1 MPGVPMLKIDELI
14 GVFMIYRLEVK
25 PFTSKQIALVES
37 FADQAVIAI
46 ENVRLFAEVQ
56 DRTHELT
63 ESLEFRLLQATCLAS
78 SVVPRRR
85 SCPFLKLSF
94 KPPAIFAEQIWLCS
108 TVSRTTCTTWSRP
121 TTPRRPL

>member
-1 MPGVPMLKIDELI
+1 MLKNDELI

-56 DRTHELT
+56 ARTHELT
-63 ESLEFRLLQATCLAS
+63 ESLEYQTATSDVLSVISRSPSQVLPVLEAIVQTAGNLCRADLALFYSLQDDMYHLVAANN
-78 SVVPRRR
+78 
-85 SCPFLKLSF
+85 
-94 KPPAIFAEQIWLCS
+94 
-108 TVSRTTCTTWSRP
+108 
-121 TTPRRPL
+121 PRRPL